1 MGKRE
6 EILKSLENSH
16 AMMMAQLA
24 EIDKNRKIYPLWT
37 IREIIAHL
45 SGWDDAA
52 LGFVNALL
60 KGETPPTPA
69 MRGVDVYNEETVS
82 TREGLSYDLIVREYV
97 ETRAKLVSLIG
108 QISEELAVKKSV
120 LPWGGEGSL
129 ESIVQVFGPHELEH
143 AADVQK
149 IIKENKQ
156 AGKQLNGEQ

>member
-6 EILKSLENSH
+6 EILATLENSH
-16 AMMMAQLA
+16 ALMMAQLD

-60 KGETPPTPA
+60 KGEAPPTPA
-69 MRGVDVYNEETVS
+69 ARGTTVYNDETVS

-97 ETRAKLVSLIG
+97 ETRARLVTLIR
-108 QISEELAVKKSV
+108 QMPEEMISQQSI
-120 LPWGGEGSL
+120 LPWGEEGSFL
-129 ESIVQVFGPHELEH
+129 SIYDVFREHELEH
-143 AADVQK
+143 AQDVEK
-149 IIKENKQ
+149 LIKE
-156 AGKQLNGEQ
+156 AR